1 MARPA
6 SNGAAE
12 PATVDV
18 CICTYRRP
26 QVVEAIQSV
35 AKQALPPNVQVR
47 LVIADNS
54 AEASAR
60 DLVASLAEDFP
71 LRLHYLHAPGANIS
85 IARNAC
91 LDYAEAGWIAFLDD
105 DETASPGWLANLLAK
120 STCADIVFGPVQA
133 LYGDAAPGWVRSE
146 DFHSARVVYRNGRI
160 DTGYAGNVLMRRSAV
175 EAKGIRFDLRYGVS
189 GGEDTMFFGKL
200 AAAGLRLTE
209 APEALA
215 TEAVPAQ
222 RTRLQWLARRHLRSG
237 RSHAEMFLA
246 TSDPGVP
253 LARAGL
259 SAAKAGFCGAA
270 AAGTAAFSP
279 GWRRWFLRG
288 LFHIAMAV
296 RFLGFKAF
304 P

>member
-1 MARPA
+1 MSPHLRSFAQPAEPPSAGRLEESHVARPA

-91 LDYAEAGWIAFLDD
+91 LDYA
-105 DETASPGWLANLLAK
+105 
-120 STCADIVFGPVQA
+120 
-133 LYGDAAPGWVRSE
+133 
-146 DFHSARVVYRNGRI
+146 
-160 DTGYAGNVLMRRSAV
+160 
-175 EAKGIRFDLRYGVS
+175 
-189 GGEDTMFFGKL
+189 
-200 AAAGLRLTE
+200 
-209 APEALA
+209 
-215 TEAVPAQ
+215 
-222 RTRLQWLARRHLRSG
+222 
-237 RSHAEMFLA
+237 
-246 TSDPGVP
+246 
-253 LARAGL
+253 
-259 SAAKAGFCGAA
+259 KAGG
-270 AAGTAAFSP
+270 
-279 GWRRWFLRG
+279 
-288 LFHIAMAV
+288 
-296 RFLGFKAF
+296 
-304 P
+304 